1 MTNETSSRQTF
12 DQSEVA
18 ENIPEWEWPEYQRNC
33 LCSAP
38 IAEDAY
44 QCDVCEAE
52 EAEFMQNR
60 CCSCNIPIGD
70 GVSLCT
76 DCDDYY
82 AQQRLDL
89 LLMFELDRYWWRDL
103 WYFIR
108 NDAFW
113 LLRKCLRH

>member
-1 MTNETSSRQTF
+1 MTNEISSKLIF

-18 ENIPEWEWPEYQRNC
+18 ENTSEWAWPGYQQR
-33 LCSAP
+33 CSCTAP
-38 IAEDAY
+38 IADDAY
-44 QCDVCEAE
+44 CCEACEAE
-52 EAEFMQNR
+52 WAELMQNR
-60 CCSCNIPIGD
+60 CCACSTPTD
-70 GVSLCT
+70 DRVSLCS

-89 LLMFELDRYWWRDL
+89 LLMFELDGYWWRDL

-108 NDAFW
+108 HDLFW